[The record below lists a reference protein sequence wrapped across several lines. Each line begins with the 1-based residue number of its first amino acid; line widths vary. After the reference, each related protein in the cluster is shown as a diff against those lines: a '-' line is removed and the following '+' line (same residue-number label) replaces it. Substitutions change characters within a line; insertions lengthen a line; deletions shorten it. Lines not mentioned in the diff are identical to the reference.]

1 MFKLDSPLMNFLNKV
16 ADVMILN
23 FLVILGCIPI
33 FTAGASLTAGYYV
46 AFKMVKNEEGYITK
60 GYFKSF
66 KNNFK
71 QSTIMWLIMLVVAF
85 VLYADYKIMSE
96 SGIEFGQWMQIAIM
110 AAAII
115 IIIGIVFVFPMQA
128 RFSNTV
134 KNTIKNAYLM
144 GLSHL
149 PSAVLIIASFFVPV
163 VIFYII
169 PQSLPALV
177 LLAVGLLIY
186 LQSMLF
192 LKIFRP
198 YEERILA
205 REAEEA
211 LAQED
216 SEDVD
221 SGIFAGSD
229 AIEEAMK
236 EEAKK

>member
-16 ADVMILN
+16 ADIMILN
-23 FLVILGCIPI
+23 FFVILGCLPI
-33 FTAGASLTAGYYV
+33 VTAGASLTAGYYV

-60 GYFKSF
+60 GYFHAF
-66 KNNFK
+66 KNNLK
-71 QSTIMWLIMLVVAF
+71 QSTIMWLIMMAIAF

-96 SGIEFGQWMQIAIM
+96 SGVEFGEWMQIAVM

-115 IIIGIVFVFPMQA
+115 IIIGIAFIFPMQA
-128 RFSNTV
+128 RFSNTI
-134 KNTIKNAYLM
+134 KNTIKNAFLM
-144 GLSHL
+144 ALSHL

-205 REAEEA
+205 REAEERK
-211 LAQED
+211 AQEG

-221 SGIFAGSD
+221 SGIFAGSE

-236 EEAKK
+236 EEAKR

>member
-16 ADVMILN
+16 ADIMILN
-23 FLVILGCIPI
+23 FFVILGCLPI
-33 FTAGASLTAGYYV
+33 VTAGASLTAGYYV
-46 AFKMVKNEEGYITK
+46 AFKMVKNEESYITK
-60 GYFKSF
+60 GYFKAF
-66 KNNFK
+66 KENFK
-71 QSTIMWLIMLVVAF
+71 QSTIMWLIMLVVAV
-85 VLYADYKIMSE
+85 VLFADYRIMTQSGVEFSE
-96 SGIEFGQWMQIAIM
+96 WMRIAIM

-115 IIIGIVFVFPMQA
+115 IIVGIVFVFPMQA
-128 RFSNTV
+128 RFTNTV
-134 KNTIKNAYLM
+134 KNQIKNSYLM
-144 GLSHL
+144 ALSHL
-149 PSAVLIIASFFVPV
+149 PSAVLIIVSFFVPV
-163 VIFYII
+163 VVFYLI

-211 LAQED
+211 KAQED
-216 SEDVD
+216 SEDLD
-221 SGIFAGSD
+221 SGIFAGSE

>member
-23 FLVILGCIPI
+23 ILVILGCLPI
-33 FTAGASLTAGYYV
+33 ITAGASLTAGYYV
-46 AFKMVKNEEGYITK
+46 AFKMVKNEESYITK
-60 GYFKSF
+60 GFFKSF
-66 KNNFK
+66 KDNFK
-71 QSTIMWLIMLVVAF
+71 QSTIIWLLTLLVAF
-85 VLYADYKIMSE
+85 ILVADFRIMTL
-96 SGIEFGQWMQIAIM
+96 SGMEFGEFMRIGIM
-110 AAAII
+110 AVSLII
-115 IIIGIVFVFPMQA
+115 ILGVVFVFPMQA

-134 KNTIKNAYLM
+134 KNTIKNSYLM
-144 GLSHL
+144 ALSHL
-149 PSAVLIIASFFVPV
+149 PSAVIIVLSYLVPV

-177 LLAVGLLIY
+177 LLAIGLMIY
-186 LQSMLF
+186 LQSILF

-211 LAQED
+211 KAQED

-221 SGIFAGSD
+221 SGIFAGSE
-229 AIEEAMK
+229 AIEEAMR
-236 EEAKK
+236 EETKK